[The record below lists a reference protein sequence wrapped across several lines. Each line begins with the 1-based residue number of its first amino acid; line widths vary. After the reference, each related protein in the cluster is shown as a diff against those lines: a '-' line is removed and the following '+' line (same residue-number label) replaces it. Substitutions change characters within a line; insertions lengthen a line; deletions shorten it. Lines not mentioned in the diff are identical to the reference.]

1 VARLHG
7 GAYGEVATYLPGV
20 LVTGVRA
27 GDEVIA
33 VHVTGVWPATLAEIA
48 SQVRAAVAPFS
59 GAIPVSV
66 TVEDL
71 EPPGAE
77 RAPGDNTGDN
87 RKGQT
92 S

>member
-1 VARLHG
+1 MTPRSPEGNDRPPV
-7 GAYGEVATYLPGV
+7 E
-20 LVTGVRA
+20 
-27 GDEVIA
+27 
-33 VHVTGVWPATLAEIA
+33 
-48 SQVRAAVAPFS
+48 PFS

-87 RKGQT
+87 RKGET

>member
-1 VARLHG
+1 
-7 GAYGEVATYLPGV
+7 VATYLPGV

-27 GDEVIA
+27 GDDVIA

-48 SQVRAAVAPFS
+48 GQVRAAVEPFG

-71 EPPGAE
+71 ELPGAE
-77 RAPGDNTGDN
+77 RAPG
-87 RKGQT
+87 
-92 S
+92 